1 VPPAIFSYGFID
13 NINWVGDQHETSY
26 SYIVPLFVLSAIG
39 ANICYSFAYA
49 LEFLFGSNDPTSG
62 WMRYGRTT
70 AFVSGL
76 VFPMFLAFIG
86 GHNIAQMEW
95 HTG

>member
-1 VPPAIFSYGFID
+1 MQID
-13 NINWVGDQHETSY
+13 ETSY

-76 VFPMFLAFIG
+76 VFAIFLALIG

-95 HTG
+95 HHGIKRGQQEAAVATHLAIH